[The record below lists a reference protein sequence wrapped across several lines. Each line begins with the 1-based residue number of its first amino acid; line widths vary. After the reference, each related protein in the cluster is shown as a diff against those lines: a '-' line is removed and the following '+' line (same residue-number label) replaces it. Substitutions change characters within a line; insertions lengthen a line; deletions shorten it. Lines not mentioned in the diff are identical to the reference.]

1 LTVQILC
8 KPKDRDQRQ
17 LNPPQR
23 SLSIQMPKPPLSPL
37 MQVLTSSRLRKT
49 MLASEKAPEEIKI
62 KSHRKKERTV
72 HQRCGTSRRPPPL
85 RQTTALLRR
94 LKTRNP
100 NSSTGKRVSQKKEHL
115 MQMQIML
122 LIKSRLMV
130 LILLSSL
137 QKSKDSARII
147 KSNAT
152 DPKGRTL
159 RPMLLLRMARQK
171 EKQVKRM
178 LMEKHKNLE
187 KRKSQ
192 AILALKRPK
201 ILFTRIQWS
210 SRKPKNSNPNGKNTD
225 LVIGGKA
232 VAKHLLRSK
241 L

>member
-1 LTVQILC
+1 M
-8 KPKDRDQRQ
+8 
-17 LNPPQR
+17 
-23 SLSIQMPKPPLSPL
+23 IQMPKPPLSPL
-37 MQVLTSSRLRKT
+37 LTQVLTSSRLRKT

-62 KSHRKKERTV
+62 KSYRKKERTV

-85 RQTTALLRR
+85 RQTTVLRR

-152 DPKGRTL
+152 DLKDRTL
-159 RPMLLLRMARQK
+159 RPTQLLRMARQK

-187 KRKSQ
+187 KRRSQ

-210 SRKPKNSNPNGKNTD
+210 SRKPKNSNPNGRNTD

-241 L
+241 LRFHPCQRNY

>member
-1 LTVQILC
+1 M
-8 KPKDRDQRQ
+8 
-17 LNPPQR
+17 
-23 SLSIQMPKPPLSPL
+23 IQMPKPPLSPL
-37 MQVLTSSRLRKT
+37 LTQVLTSSRLRKT

-62 KSHRKKERTV
+62 KSYRKKERTV

-85 RQTTALLRR
+85 RQTTVLRR

-152 DPKGRTL
+152 DLKDRTL
-159 RPMLLLRMARQK
+159 RPTQLLRMARQK

-187 KRKSQ
+187 KRRSQ

-210 SRKPKNSNPNGKNTD
+210 SRKPKNSNPNGRNTD
-225 LVIGGKA
+225 LVIGGKVA
-232 VAKHLLRSK
+232 AKHLLRSK
-241 L
+241 LRFHPCQRNYLRLLTRLFSTRSS

>member
-1 LTVQILC
+1 M
-8 KPKDRDQRQ
+8 
-17 LNPPQR
+17 
-23 SLSIQMPKPPLSPL
+23 IQMPKPPLSPL
-37 MQVLTSSRLRKT
+37 LTQVLTSSRLRKT

-62 KSHRKKERTV
+62 KSYRKKERTV

-85 RQTTALLRR
+85 RQTTVLRR

-152 DPKGRTL
+152 DLKDRTL
-159 RPMLLLRMARQK
+159 RPTQLLRMARQK

-178 LMEKHKNLE
+178 LTEKHKNLE
-187 KRKSQ
+187 KRRSQ

-210 SRKPKNSNPNGKNTD
+210 SRKPKNSNPNGRNTD
-225 LVIGGKA
+225 LVIGGKVA
-232 VAKHLLRSK
+232 AKHLLRSK
-241 L
+241 LRFHPCQRNYLRLLTRLFSTRSS